1 MRRLVFAAAVLTA
14 MLVPAKV
21 SAQSV
26 FDGTWKMDTS
36 SINSSKPDIFLLED
50 GMYECKSCNPYY
62 KIKADGSDQ
71 AVSGDPYVDTRAIKV
86 VNDHE
91 IEETDK
97 KGGKV
102 VATSTSTVS
111 SDGKTVTFTFTDS
124 SNSNGGPPVTGK

>member
-1 MRRLVFAAAVLTA
+1 MRRLVFAAVLSA
-14 MLVPAKV
+14 MLIPARV

-36 SINSSKPDIFLLED
+36 SFNSSKPDIFLLQD
-50 GMYECKSCNPYY
+50 GMYECKSCNPAY

-111 SDGKTVTFTFTDS
+111 S
-124 SNSNGGPPVTGK
+124 

>member
-1 MRRLVFAAAVLTA
+1 MRRLVFAAVLA
-14 MLVPAKV
+14 AILVPAKV

-26 FDGTWKMDTS
+26 FDGTWKMDAS
-36 SINSSKPDIFLLED
+36 SINSSKPDIFLLQD

-102 VATSTSTVS
+102 VANSTSTVS
-111 SDGKTVTFTFTDS
+111 PDGKTVSFAFTDS